1 MLTSAGQRR
10 LRRGQPPGERTAI
23 SATLSAFAPASPGT
37 RHTHTPSSVA
47 RATPTF
53 SRPTPYWWTRPKPP
67 AASRQH
73 GGIDRGTKKAHR
85 VDSVQVVGHLPWRA
99 GRDLPAGEQRR
110 EIAPGQLGGKT
121 LAAEKDPAQCG
132 R

>member
-37 RHTHTPSSVA
+37 RHTRTPSSVA
-47 RATPTF
+47 RAAPTF

-73 GGIDRGTKKAHR
+73 GGID
-85 VDSVQVVGHLPWRA
+85 SVQLVGHLPWRA